1 MSKKKLLII
10 FDLDQTIVDL
20 DTEFSCVE
28 KYAPD
33 LVKEKN
39 GNLYVKDHWIEF
51 NNYLYTRMKKNNI
64 TWEQISKY
72 YKEMKLSPKFEDLF
86 NYIKN
91 NSSKYDC
98 LIVSGNND
106 VVINIVLESHNIK
119 KCFKKILCNK
129 SCLDKDNYLKIE
141 SLNEKYENCKDCSP
155 FMCKSLCM
163 EDYWKENN
171 KDEYNKILYVGD
183 GGNDLCLSK
192 KLSEKDYVFPRK
204 NYKLYKLL
212 FNENKK
218 DEIKA
223 NIYPWQNGQEIID
236 ILETL

>member
-1 MSKKKLLII
+1 
-10 FDLDQTIVDL
+10 
-20 DTEFSCVE
+20 
-28 KYAPD
+28 
-33 LVKEKN
+33 
-39 GNLYVKDHWIEF
+39 
-51 NNYLYTRMKKNNI
+51 
-64 TWEQISKY
+64 
-72 YKEMKLSPKFEDLF
+72 
-86 NYIKN
+86 
-91 NSSKYDC
+91 
-98 LIVSGNND
+98 
-106 VVINIVLESHNIK
+106 
-119 KCFKKILCNK
+119 
-129 SCLDKDNYLKIE
+129 
-141 SLNEKYENCKDCSP
+141 
-155 FMCKSLCM
+155 M